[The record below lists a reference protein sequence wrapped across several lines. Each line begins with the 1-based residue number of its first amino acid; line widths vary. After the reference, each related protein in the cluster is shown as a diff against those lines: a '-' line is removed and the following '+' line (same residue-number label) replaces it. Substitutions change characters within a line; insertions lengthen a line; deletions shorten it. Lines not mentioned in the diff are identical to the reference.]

1 MKNEAIDV
9 KSIHL
14 RFEEHRWTYSLWEL
28 INLIG
33 SNLTSIPKDTCC
45 EYSLRK
51 VTIILYNVEFVL
63 KLMHYL
69 YLIFLELD
77 QLL

>member
-1 MKNEAIDV
+1 MNNEAIDV
-9 KSIHL
+9 ESIHL
-14 RFEEHRWTYSLWEL
+14 RFEEHRWTHSLWEL

-33 SNLTSIPKDTCC
+33 SNLISIPKDICF

-51 VTIILYNVEFVL
+51 ATRILYNVEFVL

>member
-33 SNLTSIPKDTCC
+33 SNLISIPNCF

-51 VTIILYNVEFVL
+51 STRILYNVEFVL

-77 QLL
+77 ELL

>member
-9 KSIHL
+9 ESIHL

-33 SNLTSIPKDTCC
+33 SNLISIPNCF

-51 VTIILYNVEFVL
+51 STRILYNVEFVL

-77 QLL
+77 ELL